1 MGERVIF
8 LRLSLEGVQGLQ
20 GVQWVQVVVIRMV
33 YWEVMLV
40 AIL

>member
-40 AIL
+40 AIP